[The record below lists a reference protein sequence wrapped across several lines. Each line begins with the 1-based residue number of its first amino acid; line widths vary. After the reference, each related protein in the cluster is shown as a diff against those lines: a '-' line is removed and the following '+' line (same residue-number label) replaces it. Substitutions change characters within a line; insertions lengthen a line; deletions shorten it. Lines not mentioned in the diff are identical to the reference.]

1 MVPSLSSSH
10 RTKVYNPKTFIL
22 HAALLHQGFPHCAI
36 SPTAASRR
44 SLGRVSVPMWPFN
57 LSVRL
62 PIVALVGRYPAN
74 WLIGRESIS
83 QRIAPLISRPCGQEI
98 SCGISVLFKTL
109 SPSERQVT
117 HVLLTRPPLSNKTSI
132 RKLPSSYSVRLACV
146 RHAASVRPEPGS
158 NSLKYCIESPLRAF
172 QSYLRAFV
180 ALSVHLRVFAFFEK
194 LCLLSFSYQSPDTQS
209 HYGYFLNRSLFN
221 FQGSAS
227 VPLIEERA
235 LHFITLSCVCQA
247 LFSSLFWDSLDIV
260 SLSRCSVKIFFR
272 LSRRL
277 DYNTTPFPACQ
288 RFFSNFSN
296 IFSFSFLTPAILSR
310 NRGFMQNFIALF

>member
-83 QRIAPLISRPCGQEI
+83 QRIAPLISQPCGHEM
-98 SCGISVLFKTL
+98 SCGISVLFRTL
-109 SPSERQVT
+109 SPSERQVP
-117 HVLLTRPPLSNKTSI
+117 HVLLTRPPLSKSASI
-132 RKLPSSYSVRLACV
+132 RKLPLKYSVRLACV

-158 NSLKYCIESPLRAF
+158 NSLKNCIKTLCSVFIIF
-172 QSYLRAFV
+172 QSICCSSIRTLAC
-180 ALSVHLRVFAFFEK
+180 FAIFQK
-194 LCLLSFSYQSPDTQS
+194 LCLLSSRCISRPILKELRVLL
-209 HYGYFLNRSLFN
+209 HRSLFN
-221 FQGSAS
+221 FQGS
-227 VPLIEERA
+227 
-235 LHFITLSCVCQA
+235 
-247 LFSSLFWDSLDIV
+247 V
-260 SLSRCSVKIFFR
+260 SL
-272 LSRRL
+272 
-277 DYNTTPFPACQ
+277 PFPLACFLFYHTLVCLSST
-288 RFFSNFSN
+288 FF
-296 IFSFSFLTPAILSR
+296 
-310 NRGFMQNFIALF
+310 